1 MVKYKKKQN
10 RNNRNNVSR
19 PGFFT
24 IWRRE
29 IKWNSYKQ
37 YDDKQNELQPSDE
50 NVFTHNQDLIG
61 NNNEI
66 EDLLREDE
74 NKLTLET
81 ELA

>member
-1 MVKYKKKQN
+1 MIKK
-10 RNNRNNVSR
+10 
-19 PGFFT
+19 
-24 IWRRE
+24 
-29 IKWNSYKQ
+29 
-37 YDDKQNELQPSDE
+37 NELQPSDE

>member
-1 MVKYKKKQN
+1 MVKYKKRQN
-10 RNNRNNVSR
+10 RNNQNNVSR
-19 PGFFT
+19 PGFLT
-24 IWRRE
+24 IGRRE
-29 IKWNSYKQ
+29 IKWNSHKQ
-37 YDDKQNELQPSDE
+37 YDDKKNELQPSDE

>member
-10 RNNRNNVSR
+10 RNNRNIVLR

-24 IWRRE
+24 IGRRE